1 MPCLEPARHQERFI
15 TVMLIRTPRLPG
27 TIVTLLAAA
36 CWSPAAPGSEAVTVT
51 LADHRFTPDRLEV
64 RVGQPV
70 ALTLVNRDRITPHNI
85 TLLNKA
91 AGLDIDTDVPAGT
104 SVTVEFTPS
113 AAGTYTFYCDKKLPF
128 LKSHREQGME
138 GTLIVRDTDPE

>member
-1 MPCLEPARHQERFI
+1 M
-15 TVMLIRTPRLPG
+15 
-27 TIVTLLAAA
+27 
-36 CWSPAAPGSEAVTVT
+36 T